1 MYARV
6 QSDRWFVWSGGVPCD
21 VKLNDYSLFTREN
34 SAVLRQQNGKFIV
47 SLFHFAVPGEVLL
60 IHVKYVVAFRTRI
73 HSVAKNQIRLSPLKV
88 LSVAYTYS
96 SYKIYPR
103 RLWWLIFIMTWVM
116 IMGSILIWQM
126 CWCVLFNKWKLS
138 LICPRFQVYT

>member
-73 HSVAKNQIRLSPLKV
+73 HSVAKNQIRLSPIKV

-116 IMGSILIWQM
+116 IMGSLLIWQM

>member
-47 SLFHFAVPGEVLL
+47 SLFHFAVPGEAPL

-103 RLWWLIFIMTWVM
+103 RLWWLIFIMSDDYDGGCYWYDKCVDVSCSISGNWV
-116 IMGSILIWQM
+116 
-126 CWCVLFNKWKLS
+126 
-138 LICPRFQVYT
+138 

>member
-1 MYARV
+1 M
-6 QSDRWFVWSGGVPCD
+6 PCD

-103 RLWWLIFIMTWVM
+103 RL
-116 IMGSILIWQM
+116 
-126 CWCVLFNKWKLS
+126 
-138 LICPRFQVYT
+138 

>member
-6 QSDRWFVWSGGVPCD
+6 QSDRWSVWSGGVACD

-47 SLFHFAVPGEVLL
+47 SLFHFAVPGKVLL

-103 RLWWLIFIMTWVM
+103 RLWWLIFIMSDDYD
-116 IMGSILIWQM
+116 GGLLLIWQM
-126 CWCVLFNKWKLS
+126 CLCVLFNKWKLS

>member
-116 IMGSILIWQM
+116 IMGSLLIWQM